1 MGVGLVFQ
9 SSGKPLHVPCLSVDK
24 VIDSFGL
31 YNFTSFVQVF
41 THKHPS
47 ETHNGGG
54 EPQC

>member
-31 YNFTSFVQVF
+31 YNFTPFVQVF